1 MQKER
6 LAPQDLFVAVRNPN
20 GTVLANGGFGPR
32 RDLSREPVAADDAT
46 RGSVY
51 VRAPA
56 RLRPSACTPLFRAAF
71 ARGAGACIHTHS
83 QWAVLVTLLLERQGR
98 RVFEIEELEQIKGI
112 RRGRGKQGSL
122 GYFDRLRVP
131 VIENTARCVPS
142 GARRGTGES

>member
-1 MQKER
+1 VQKER

-20 GTVLANGGFGPR
+20 GTVLTNSGLPPPR
-32 RDLSREPVAADDAT
+32 DTSREPVAVDAT
-46 RGSVY
+46 TKGSAY

-83 QWAVLVTLLLERQGR
+83 QWAVLVTLLLERRGA

-112 RRGRGKQGSL
+112 GRGRGKAGSL
-122 GYFDRLRVP
+122 GYFERLRVP